1 MAAHFHRGSYAEITE
16 TPGITHNALWSTG
29 FIRVLRIFD
38 ELRDHTRSMER
49 VKIRLEE
56 SHRELLNQRMSLW
69 TAIVLIVAIVFAAE
83 IARSTMKGKGSSKAE
98 AAMAEKMKALEERI
112 ASLES
117 IAVERDREAK
127 FRDLG

>member
-1 MAAHFHRGSYAEITE
+1 
-16 TPGITHNALWSTG
+16 
-29 FIRVLRIFD
+29 
-38 ELRDHTRSMER
+38 
-49 VKIRLEE
+49 
-56 SHRELLNQRMSLW
+56 MSLW